1 MLKKTSK
8 LLERLRN
15 HLNLV
20 PRNHDI
26 EYEVKR
32 SIGVFA
38 NLDIRVFVDP
48 ALWPT
53 KFSDEY
59 WSDSSRDVLNAGYD
73 LRACAVRKGTIKSSN
88 NFELTTIRDGRVG
101 WLLLPYQMYSV
112 DTGVV
117 FEIPEGF
124 YGAVSLRSSIFQSG
138 IAMPSE
144 GKVDA
149 SYRGHVWVTIRY
161 VPNLYTS
168 SKAGTLKVVP
178 IGRLVTDNQREDDNN
193 FFLGYHD
200 RFAQLIV
207 QPYLKQHI
215 VCVPS
220 QDDLTVTNRGD
231 GGFGSTGRQ

>member
-1 MLKKTSK
+1 MFKKASK
-8 LLERLRN
+8 LLKRA
-15 HLNLV
+15 LNLELA
-20 PRNHDI
+20 HDTN
-26 EYEVKR
+26 YEVKR
-32 SIGVFA
+32 AISAFA
-38 NLDIRVFVDP
+38 GSDIKVFVDP
-48 ALWPT
+48 ALWST
-53 KFSDEY
+53 KFLDEY
-59 WSDSSRDVLNAGYD
+59 WSDSSHDVLNAGYD
-73 LRACAVRKGTIKSSN
+73 LRACAIKKGTIKSNN
-88 NFELTTIRDGRVG
+88 NFERTTIRNGKAG

-161 VPNLYTS
+161 MPDLYTS
-168 SKAGTLKVVP
+168 SNAGTLKVAS
-178 IGRLVTDNQREDDNN
+178 IGRLAADNQREAINN

-207 QPYLKQHI
+207 EPYLKQNI
-215 VCVPS
+215 VCVA
-220 QDDLTVTNRGD
+220 DLDSLSVTNRGD